1 MILRK
6 TVQLLWVQKMGKS
19 SKLCPEYDKD
29 LKTRT
34 SRDSV
39 PEELESVSVPWG
51 VGVGAG
57 NRESLHHE
65 SACFP
70 RSLQE
75 LLGWFDQH

>member
-1 MILRK
+1 
-6 TVQLLWVQKMGKS
+6 MGKS
-19 SKLCPEYDKD
+19 SKLCPEYDKE

-39 PEELESVSVPWG
+39 PEELECVSVAWG

-57 NRESLHHE
+57 NRESLHHA

-75 LLGWFDQH
+75 LLVRLI